1 MTVFNYI
8 FIFLITSFGS
18 IESKVHLN
26 EVMADPT
33 PIVGMPD
40 REYLELNNS
49 GSSVVS
55 LKNWVVELGSKQKVL
70 PDVAIEPLG
79 FLIITAVGGA
89 KDLQQFGKVLEISGF
104 GITNTGMLLSLYD
117 ANRQL
122 IDRLDYNPNLHR
134 KGCEEGGFSLERIDP
149 ERTCGAS
156 ANWVTTISPRGGTPG
171 TENSVKSANMD
182 HTAPLI
188 EEFQLVG
195 SNLLEVQFSERIM
208 EPSNWTE
215 VIRDLSSGVVTD
227 SVRLD
232 ATVSLL
238 RIWFSPASILDGG
251 KYQLVLHGLQDECGN
266 LMADK
271 EVHFG
276 YYSPGQSDLLI
287 NEVLFNPFPDGADFV
302 EIYNNCPHEVDLSG
316 LSLATRDEANQLKQ
330 LSPLSNIQ
338 RYLSPGAY
346 LALTKSPEGVVRHYQ
361 IPCGD
366 CIMKMEKFPTL
377 SDLSGKVVLLGKL
390 QLVLD
395 EMQYSDAMH
404 DPFITA
410 TEGIS
415 LERSRFDIG
424 SAQPSNWHSASK
436 SVGFATPGYQN
447 SAGIVRDSALTDKL
461 FTIDPVIFS
470 PNGDGIHDELEIRL
484 HPGTPDWILNITI
497 LNSAGR
503 VINYLANNLS
513 IGAVDELKWNGLDSD
528 FQKVQPGIYLLNVT
542 FFNHSGVCIKK
553 RAACVVTDHL

>member
-8 FIFLITSFGS
+8 FIFFITSFGS

-33 PIVGMPD
+33 PTVGMPD
-40 REYLELNNS
+40 REYLELCNT

-55 LKNWVVELGSKQKVL
+55 LKNWVVELGSKQKIL
-70 PDVAIEPLG
+70 PDVTIEPLG
-79 FLIITAVGGA
+79 FLLITSVGGA
-89 KDLQQFGKVLEISGF
+89 KDLQPFGKVLEISGF

-117 ANRQL
+117 ANKQL
-122 IDRLDYNPNLHR
+122 IDRLNYNPNLHR

-156 ANWVTTISPRGGTPG
+156 ANWVTTLSPRGGTPG
-171 TENSVKSANMD
+171 IENSVKSANMD
-182 HTAPLI
+182 HTAPQI
-188 EEFQLVG
+188 EEFHLVG

-208 EPSNWTE
+208 EPSQWAE
-215 VIRDLSSGVVTD
+215 VIRELSGSVVTD

-232 ATVSLL
+232 TSASLL
-238 RIWFSPASILDGG
+238 RIWFNPATILDGG
-251 KYQLVLHGLQDECGN
+251 RYQLMLHGLQDECGN
-266 LMADK
+266 LMSDRV
-271 EVHFG
+271 VHFG
-276 YYSPGQSDLLI
+276 YYTPGRSDLLI
-287 NEVLFNPFPDGADFV
+287 NEVLFNPFPEGEDFV
-302 EIYNNCPHEVDLSG
+302 EIYNNCTHEVDLSG
-316 LSLATRDEANQLKQ
+316 LFLATRDEANLLKQ
-330 LSPLSNIQ
+330 ISPLSNTQ
-338 RYLSPGAY
+338 RYLAPGGY

-361 IPCGD
+361 IPCED

-377 SDLSGKVVLLGKL
+377 SDVSGKVILLGKL

-404 DPFITA
+404 DPFITE

-424 SAQPSNWHSASK
+424 SAQSSNWHSASK

-447 SAGIVRDSALTDKL
+447 SAGIVRDSAQTNELIA
-461 FTIDPVIFS
+461 IDPVIFS
-470 PNGDGIHDELEIRL
+470 PNGDGIHDELEIHL

-503 VINYLANNLS
+503 VINCLANNLS
-513 IGAVDELKWNGLDSD
+513 IGAVETLIWNGLDSD

-542 FFNHSGVCIKK
+542 FFNHSGACIKK